1 MKVIPKK
8 RSYKKKTKR
17 AESARRVTNQYFV
30 KVNGVDIQICKTE
43 FLSVHGLQ
51 NSSKRLKLI
60 AQQIVEG
67 RTTPK
72 RDGIGKHQNRPNKIS
87 AERVQS
93 VHDHIKA
100 IPKYV
105 SHYSRKVN
113 PNRVFLNHD
122 LNISTLYKDYY
133 VEWCKERGIA
143 PVKEDRYRRIFCS
156 DYNIG
161 FKLPKSDTCH
171 TCDFL
176 NNQMEAN
183 KENLEE
189 FNEFKTQLQLH
200 QTRALAMQDSL
211 KKEVSDN
218 AKNSTCIISFD
229 LQQTLPTP
237 SLTVGPAFYLR
248 KAWTYNLGIHDCV
261 TGKGSMF
268 LWAETTAKRGSEE
281 IASILL
287 KYLQEFLEVNVG
299 KRGSRLGS
307 QRTLTDLRRKYNGPL
322 ALNDKKIK
330 DLKKLLKYIPPISQQ
345 FFVDIVGNTIEAE
358 PGSEQPKEG
367 EEEAEDIDGDD
378 EEVNLD

>member
-1 MKVIPKK
+1 MFTPEKPNKSRWRKRNIEGRARVKSKTRRNLGHSYRDFKGRQRESKVLGPPCQCKKNCRQLLQETASTIFHAFWDLNSYDEQNTYLFSTVKVIPKK

-72 RDGIGKHQNRPNKIS
+72 RDGRGKHQNRPNKIS

-143 PVKEDRYRRIFCS
+143 PVKEDRYRRIVCS

-268 LWAETTAKRGSEE
+268 LWAETTAKRGREVKRLQ
-281 IASILL
+281 ASC
-287 KYLQEFLEVNVG
+287 
-299 KRGSRLGS
+299 
-307 QRTLTDLRRKYNGPL
+307 
-322 ALNDKKIK
+322 
-330 DLKKLLKYIPPISQQ
+330 
-345 FFVDIVGNTIEAE
+345 
-358 PGSEQPKEG
+358 
-367 EEEAEDIDGDD
+367 
-378 EEVNLD
+378 